1 MVRALL
7 SPDAHRYFAAL
18 RRWFLLLIL
27 CPVVAAAAAAYI
39 SYQLAPVYQSQVS
52 LLVRP
57 VEPLVGDPNTAAL
70 TTDQITATYATL
82 MTERP
87 LLQQV
92 MTDLNLVGSAG
103 DLSKDVNVTPRSG
116 TTLIDV
122 TVNDTQPDRAAAIG
136 NTLVRDFIADEKQI
150 QQQESSAP
158 NSRTADNFIVV
169 SPAIAA
175 TAPVSPNKKANV
187 GIAFGVG
194 LLLALAIVLGIEF
207 FDKTVRG
214 DQELHDRTGLLPL
227 SHVPFAARRRRTGEL
242 VSLEAESPASEAYR
256 RLRTN
261 VVFANAA
268 DEVKTLV
275 VTSPQAQNGKSRTA
289 ANLAVVLAS
298 AGHRTL
304 LLDADFRRPSL
315 HKIFKLDSEAGLV
328 NLVLQN
334 AEDAKLLRQIENV
347 PNLWVVP
354 AGPPP
359 PNPSE
364 LLGSQRMEE
373 LIDRFREHFQFIV
386 IDTPPVNSVTD
397 AAVLSPSVDGTILVI
412 EHGRTSYPALL
423 HAQESLDIVGAKVLG
438 VVMNK
443 VRPREGYYLHDY
455 ARPYRSSGA
464 AVPNGE
470 RAG

>member
-1 MVRALL
+1 MDALL
-7 SPDAHRYFAAL
+7 SPQADKYFSAL

-27 CPVVAAAAAAYI
+27 CPLVAAVVAAYV
-39 SYQLAPVYQSQVS
+39 SYQLPPVYQSQVS

-57 VEPLVGDPNTAAL
+57 VQPLVADPNTVAL
-70 TTDQITATYATL
+70 SSDQITATYATL

-87 LLQQV
+87 LLQKV
-92 MTDLNLVGSAG
+92 MSDLNLTGSPT
-103 DLSKDVNVTPRSG
+103 DLASEIAVTPRSG
-116 TTLIDV
+116 TTIIDV
-122 TVNDTQPDRAAAIG
+122 TVNDTQPDRAEAIG
-136 NTLVRDFIADEKQI
+136 NTLVQDFINSEKQI

-158 NSRTADNFIVV
+158 NSRTSDNFVVV
-169 SPAIAA
+169 SPAIASS
-175 TAPVSPNKKANV
+175 TPVAPKKTQNV
-187 GIAFGVG
+187 VLAFVAG
-194 LLLALAIVLGIEF
+194 LLLALVIVFLSVF
-207 FDKTVRG
+207 LDRTVKD
-214 DQELHDRTGLLPL
+214 DQELQERTGLVPL

-242 VSLEAESPASEAYR
+242 VSLERTSPAYEAYR

-261 VVFANAA
+261 VVFANGS
-268 DEVKTLV
+268 DEIKSLV
-275 VTSPQAQNGKSRTA
+275 VTSPSAQDGKSRTA

-315 HKIFKLDSEAGLV
+315 HKIFKLESGAGLV
-328 NLVLQN
+328 NLVLN
-334 AEDAKLLRQIENV
+334 DSEDAKLLQTVENV

-373 LIDRFREHFQFIV
+373 LIERFREHFQFIV
-386 IDTPPVNSVTD
+386 IDTPPVNSATD

-412 EHGRTSYPALL
+412 EHGRTSYPALV
-423 HAQESLDIVGAKVLG
+423 HAQESLDMVGAKVLG

-443 VRPREGYYLHDY
+443 VRRRDAYYSNYYSRYH
-455 ARPYRSSGA
+455 ASAPT
-464 AVPNGE
+464 GE
-470 RAG
+470 KAS